1 MTGAASGLRGRRHLL
16 KTYDERAVREK
27 PALVIGADWI
37 GPAERRSEPVVNPA
51 TEEELCRVP
60 VATAD
65 DVAAAIAA
73 AEAAFRAWRKTLPID
88 RSRILRRAA
97 EIMRDRLEELA
108 ICITLEQGKPLAES
122 RAEINMSADL
132 FDWFAEEARRSYG
145 RVIPGKVPGLSLTA
159 VAEPIGPVAA
169 FTAWNFPALVPARK
183 VAGAVAAGC
192 SIVVKAS
199 EETPI
204 TAVEI
209 ARALRDA
216 GLPDGVVNVLYG
228 DPDSISSALVA
239 SPQIRKITI
248 TGSTR
253 VGKLLARRAADGM
266 KPGTY
271 ELGGHSPVIVFGD
284 VDVDKVV
291 GLLAAAKFRNAGQ
304 VCTSPNR
311 FFVHESV
318 HDRFVAR
325 LATIASDLPVGNGL
339 DEANLMGALTNQR
352 RLDHVAELVEDAM
365 DRGAHLRCGGM
376 RIGNRGYFYAPT
388 VLTDVPAEAR
398 LMAEEPFG
406 PVVPIQRFSSVE
418 DAVARANAVPFG
430 LAAYVFSRSAE
441 TTREVSAELE
451 AGMVGVNSCLVS
463 HNEAPFGGV
472 KESGYGR
479 EGAIEGLEAYQ
490 VKKLIAADLAA

>member
-1 MTGAASGLRGRRHLL
+1 MLRI
-16 KTYDERAVREK
+16 YDEKVVREK
-27 PALVIGADWI
+27 PALVIGADWV
-37 GPAERRSEPVVNPA
+37 GAADRPSQAVVNPA

-60 VATAD
+60 VASAE
-65 DVAAAIAA
+65 DVAQAVSA

-97 EIMRDRLEELA
+97 EIMRERLEELA
-108 ICITLEQGKPLAES
+108 TCITLEQGKPLAES
-122 RAEINMSADL
+122 RAELAMSADL
-132 FDWFAEEARRSYG
+132 FDWCAEEARRTYG
-145 RVIPGKVPGLSLTA
+145 RIIPGRMPGLALTA

-169 FTAWNFPALVPARK
+169 FTAWNFPALVPVRK
-183 VAGAVAAGC
+183 IAGAVAAGC

-216 GLPDGVVNVLYG
+216 GLPDGVVNILYG
-228 DPDSISSALVA
+228 DPDAISSALVA
-239 SPQIRKITI
+239 APEIRKITI

-253 VGKLLARRAADGM
+253 VGKLLARRAAEGM

-271 ELGGHSPVIVFGD
+271 ELGGHAPVIVFED

-304 VCTSPNR
+304 VCTSPTR
-311 FFVHESV
+311 FFVHEGV
-318 HDRFVAR
+318 HDSFVAR
-325 LATIASDLPVGNGL
+325 FATIASDLPVGNGL
-339 DEANLMGALTNQR
+339 EEANLMGALTNQR
-352 RLDHVAELVEDAM
+352 RLQHVTELVDDAVAC
-365 DRGAHLRCGGM
+365 GAHLRCGGM

-398 LMAEEPFG
+398 IMAEEPFG
-406 PVVPIQRFSSVE
+406 PIVSVQRFSTAD
-418 DAVARANAVPFG
+418 DAIARANAVPFG
-430 LAAYVFSRSAE
+430 LAAYLFSRSAE
-441 TTREVSAELE
+441 TTRQVSAELE

-490 VKKLIAADLAA
+490 VKKLIAADLTA